1 MINKI
6 NREYPVFSIKYQIIL
21 ECIQLF
27 SLKKHFPKVS
37 VSKIV
42 GMTDKWAKTLK
53 YGLKQNF
60 S

>member
-6 NREYPVFSIKYQIIL
+6 NREYPVISIKYQIIL

-37 VSKIV
+37 IFGNS
-42 GMTDKWAKTLK
+42 GHDRQM
-53 YGLKQNF
+53 